1 MTTPDTHEHATE
13 ARQAV
18 DTQSTEAELLEP
30 RLRAAEH
37 RLKEVSAVL
46 TAYTKALA
54 APRLH
59 KHGLLDTYELACC
72 PIEVCSVSE
81 WVKYL

>member
-18 DTQSTEAELLEP
+18 DTQLTEAELLEP

-37 RLKEVSAVL
+37 RLMEVSAVL

-54 APRLH
+54 AP
-59 KHGLLDTYELACC
+59 
-72 PIEVCSVSE
+72 
-81 WVKYL
+81 